1 VHWLIE
7 DVVMELLPPGDKE
20 RVSYCCWCEKRGIK
34 SWAAVVFKDPS
45 GLNVLTQNVHLAPST
60 QQAEQA
66 GFTRAKNHKTC
77 QSIFPEN

>member
-20 RVSYCCWCEKRGIK
+20 RVSCCCWCEKPCIK

-45 GLNVLTQNVHLAPST
+45 GLNVLCDFLSRFEELMN
-60 QQAEQA
+60 
-66 GFTRAKNHKTC
+66 K
-77 QSIFPEN
+77 